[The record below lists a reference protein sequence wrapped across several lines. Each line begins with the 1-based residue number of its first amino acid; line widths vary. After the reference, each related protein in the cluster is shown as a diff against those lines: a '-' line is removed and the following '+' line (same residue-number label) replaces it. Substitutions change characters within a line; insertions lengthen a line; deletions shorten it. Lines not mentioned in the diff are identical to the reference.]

1 MEVKAY
7 LSTSLKK
14 KISHIA
20 KKKQIPKEPD
30 ISSTVSLRK
39 LAPVAN
45 GSDRNNTSIKITSE
59 TPESSSVSNDNDISI
74 SSRSSL
80 TKAWD
85 KLQLVGFYRFNSA
98 SLASCNQQCLRN
110 QWCTKLPSK
119 KDGKGNCELNK
130 HEISIAR
137 ENINFVHQENVLF
150 SMYKKRCDRRLVLLI
165 IYSATITTF
174 SGANPAR
181 QARR

>member
-45 GSDRNNTSIKITSE
+45 GSDINNTSIKIT
-59 TPESSSVSNDNDISI
+59 PN
-74 SSRSSL
+74 SR
-80 TKAWD
+80 
-85 KLQLVGFYRFNSA
+85 KLL
-98 SLASCNQQCLRN
+98 CL
-110 QWCTKLPSK
+110 K
-119 KDGKGNCELNK
+119 
-130 HEISIAR
+130 
-137 ENINFVHQENVLF
+137 
-150 SMYKKRCDRRLVLLI
+150 
-165 IYSATITTF
+165 
-174 SGANPAR
+174 
-181 QARR
+181 

>member
-1 MEVKAY
+1 MARTETI
-7 LSTSLKK
+7 LL
-14 KISHIA
+14 
-20 KKKQIPKEPD
+20 
-30 ISSTVSLRK
+30 LR
-39 LAPVAN
+39 LLQ
-45 GSDRNNTSIKITSE
+45 

-110 QWCTKLPSK
+110 QWCTKLPSE

-130 HEISIAR
+130 HEISIAK

-181 QARR
+181 QARRWIANDIQSLSSQSERAFNAIYCGSIL

>member
-1 MEVKAY
+1 MARTETI
-7 LSTSLKK
+7 LL
-14 KISHIA
+14 
-20 KKKQIPKEPD
+20 
-30 ISSTVSLRK
+30 LR
-39 LAPVAN
+39 LLQ
-45 GSDRNNTSIKITSE
+45 

-110 QWCTKLPSK
+110 QWCTKLPSE

-130 HEISIAR
+130 HEISIAK
-137 ENINFVHQENVLF
+137 ENINFVHRENVPF
-150 SMYKKRCDRRLVLLI
+150 SVLLRAI
-165 IYSATITTF
+165 PVSLCQTVRSAVHDLDLLREVLIVNATGSTE
-174 SGANPAR
+174 R
-181 QARR
+181 L